1 MSSGGWALVP
11 ESLIMNRGTMNVR
24 HTSMRIV
31 AAAAV
36 GALAVGTLTALPA
49 QAAPSAT
56 TGLYGSAD
64 PTYNGV
70 TRQSLAIMGQ
80 LSNGITPPKA
90 AITWLVNQQCADG
103 SFQAFRADL
112 AVPCAA
118 SDPVN
123 YSGPDTNQT
132 AVAAAALA
140 LAGRQDAARR
150 AVVWLNGV
158 QSADGGWPY
167 YPGGDSDANS
177 TSLAILAL
185 RNVQPQDRSA
195 RVPNAVSYL
204 AGIQIPCGQAGGG
217 ALPYQAGGAPSQ
229 LASSEAMAGIVGKF
243 PVAQAVPLT
252 RNPRCTGSVE
262 KKLASYLAMNITK
275 NGVLTSDF
283 GTGADYGSTA
293 RSIIG
298 LNALEAGKAAVA
310 RGSRAL
316 QANARA
322 YALPKGVADP
332 GALGLLMLVADAT
345 GVVPKSYGGVNL
357 VRTLSASIR

>member
-1 MSSGGWALVP
+1 MHLRT
-11 ESLIMNRGTMNVR
+11 SLKRAFVLATASAIAVT
-24 HTSMRIV
+24 TV
-31 AAAAV
+31 A
-36 GALAVGTLTALPA
+36 ALPA

-64 PTYNGV
+64 PTYDGV

-90 AITWLVNQQCADG
+90 AITWLVHQQCTDG
-103 SFQAFRADL
+103 SFQAYRSDL
-112 AVPCAA
+112 TKPCSA

-140 LAGRQDAARR
+140 LAGKTENARR

-158 QSADGGWPY
+158 QSGDGGWPY

-195 RVPNAVSYL
+195 RVPNAVAYL

-217 ALPYQAGGAPSQ
+217 ALPYQAGGVPSQ
-229 LASSEAMAGIVGKF
+229 LASSEAMAGIVGRF

-262 KKLASYLAMNITK
+262 KKLASYLATAITM

-298 LNALEAGKAAVA
+298 LNALEVGKAAVA

-316 QANARA
+316 QSNARA
-322 YALPKGVADP
+322 YVLPKGVADP

-345 GVVPKSYGGVNL
+345 GVNPKSYGGVNL